1 MLLLYVVNIQAIKLR
16 KREDTATSIT
26 VEIDEL
32 QNSYSIKCAAFR
44 EGTQVQDIND
54 NLFNLVSTLNYTI
67 NGDKKAIYTIG
78 NLQSETSYDIYCAI
92 DQTLSEK
99 LNVETG
105 NSGEFKS
112 LTVANVDTT
121 IIDEWLE
128 GIRKK
133 KKEKELDTRVKVTPE
148 QRDASDLSKKK
159 ESKSIKAGNVWE
171 KSKS

>member
-16 KREDTATSIT
+16 KEEDTATSIT
-26 VEIDEL
+26 VEIEEL
-32 QNSYSIKCAAFR
+32 QKKKSPSYSIKCAAFL
-44 EGTQVQDIND
+44 EGTQVM
-54 NLFNLVSTLNYTI
+54 F
-67 NGDKKAIYTIG
+67 A
-78 NLQSETSYDIYCAI
+78 
-92 DQTLSEK
+92 
-99 LNVETG
+99 
-105 NSGEFKS
+105 
-112 LTVANVDTT
+112 T

-133 KKEKELDTRVKVTPE
+133 KKQKELDTRVKVTPE

>member
-1 MLLLYVVNIQAIKLR
+1 MFA
-16 KREDTATSIT
+16 
-26 VEIDEL
+26 
-32 QNSYSIKCAAFR
+32 
-44 EGTQVQDIND
+44 
-54 NLFNLVSTLNYTI
+54 
-67 NGDKKAIYTIG
+67 
-78 NLQSETSYDIYCAI
+78 
-92 DQTLSEK
+92 
-99 LNVETG
+99 
-105 NSGEFKS
+105 
-112 LTVANVDTT
+112 T